1 MQIHL
6 KQKEIEAALKLF
18 VAQQGISLTGKTL
31 TVAFTAGRKDT
42 GLSAELTI
50 EDAVQD
56 STNTFAIP
64 VVQATVEPEKETNE
78 PVAEEVVTK
87 VTSLFN

>member
-18 VAQQGISLTGKTL
+18 VARQGISLTGKTVA
-31 TVAFTAGRKDT
+31 VAFTAGRKDT

-50 EDAVQD
+50 EDAVVD
-56 STNTFAIP
+56 STNTFAIRG
-64 VVQATVEPEKETNE
+64 VQATVEPEKETNE
-78 PVAEEVVTK
+78 PVAEDIPAK
-87 VTSLFN
+87 VTSLFS

>member
-6 KQKEIEAALKLF
+6 RQKEIEAALKMY
-18 VAQQGISLTGKTL
+18 VAQQGINLTGKEVL
-31 TVAFTAGRKDT
+31 VAFTAGRKDT

-56 STNTFAIP
+56 STNTFAIT
-64 VVQATVEPEKETNE
+64 VTQASVEPEKETNE